1 MVSRGPRAGTTDQ
14 RREAVMAAQAN
25 HATRATGPRCV
36 ALVGPFQSGKT
47 TVLEAILAR
56 TGVIQRQGTVE
67 TGNTVG
73 DASKEARH
81 HRMSVEL
88 TVATTTFMGDSY
100 TFLDCPGSVEFV
112 HDMRA
117 VLPAIDAAVVVCE
130 MDEKKVPQLQL
141 ILRELEDQKIPRILF
156 LNKIDK
162 GNAGV
167 HDVLDLLQGASR
179 TKLILRQIP
188 TFSGDIISGF
198 VDLALERAF
207 VYKEHAAS
215 EVVALEGDAADRE
228 KTARFSMLETL
239 ADHDDE
245 LMEQLLEDIQP
256 PRDKVFDD
264 LRHELREGLVCP
276 VLMGTAI
283 RANGILRLL
292 KALRHESPGIAETA
306 KRLGVEAKGEAVAY
320 VLKTLNTAHGGRLSV
335 ARLLAGQAG
344 DGTTFLSGGDEAGRV
359 AGVFKLIG
367 QTSEKRG
374 VTGVGE
380 TIALAKLDKAKTG
393 ETLTTGKQGHQAVAR
408 IEPYPPVLAIAISAK
423 ERKDDVK
430 LGQALHKLA
439 EEDPSVT
446 IVHNPETHEVVL
458 WGQGEM
464 HLRVTTERLS
474 DRYGV
479 AIERRQP
486 TVGYRETIRKGIVQR
501 GRHKK
506 QSGGH
511 GQYGDVVLDI
521 KPLPRG
527 SGFSFE
533 EKITGGVVPRNYIP
547 SVEEGIVDALKHGPL
562 GFPVVDVTAAL
573 IDGSYHTV
581 DSSDMAFRTAGRI
594 GIAEG
599 LPQCQ
604 PVLLEPIHL
613 VEIVCPSEATAKIN
627 ALMSG
632 RRGQIIGF
640 DTREGWEGWDVVR
653 AKMPEAEIGDLIVE
667 IRSATAGAGTFTFK
681 FDHMAELTGRTA
693 DQIIAAR
700 RAAE

>member
-1 MVSRGPRAGTTDQ
+1 
-14 RREAVMAAQAN
+14 
-25 HATRATGPRCV
+25 
-36 ALVGPFQSGKT
+36 
-47 TVLEAILAR
+47 
-56 TGVIQRQGTVE
+56 
-67 TGNTVG
+67 
-73 DASKEARH
+73 
-81 HRMSVEL
+81 
-88 TVATTTFMGDSY
+88 
-100 TFLDCPGSVEFV
+100 
-112 HDMRA
+112 
-117 VLPAIDAAVVVCE
+117 VLPAIDAAIVVCE

-141 ILRELEDQKIPRILF
+141 ILRELEDQKIPRLLF
-156 LNKIDK
+156 VNKIDK
-162 GNAGV
+162 ADAGV
-167 HDVLDLLQGASR
+167 HDLLALLQPASR

-188 TFSGDIISGF
+188 TFAGDIISGF

-215 EVVALEGDAADRE
+215 EIVPLEGDAADRE

-264 LRHELREGLVCP
+264 LTRELRDGLVCP
-276 VLMGTAI
+276 VLMGTAT
-283 RANGILRLL
+283 RANGVLRLM

-306 KRLGVEAKGEAVAY
+306 KRLGIKAAAGESVAY
-320 VLKTLNTAHGGRLSV
+320 VLKTLNTSHGGKLSIGRV
-335 ARLLAGQAG
+335 LGGQIG
-344 DGTTFLSGGDEAGRV
+344 DGTTLSTDDGEVGRV
-359 AGVFKLIG
+359 AGVFKLVG
-367 QTSEKRG
+367 QTTEKRG
-374 VTGVGE
+374 PAQVGE
-380 TIALAKLDKAKTG
+380 TIGFAKLDKAKTG
-393 ETLTTGKQGHQAVAR
+393 ETLTAGKQAHAAVAKV
-408 IEPYPPVLAIAISAK
+408 EPYAPVLAIAISAK

-439 EEDPSVT
+439 EEDPSIT

-464 HLRVTTERLS
+464 HLRVATERLH
-474 DRYGV
+474 DRFGV
-479 AIERRQP
+479 TIERRQP
-486 TVGYRETIRKGIVQR
+486 SIGYKETIRKGVVQR

-511 GQYGDVVLDI
+511 GQYGDCVLDI
-521 KPLPRG
+521 KPMPRG
-527 SGFSFE
+527 AGFSFE
-533 EKITGGVVPRNYIP
+533 DKITGGVVPRNYIP
-547 SVEEGIVDALKHGPL
+547 AVEEGVIDALKHGPL
-562 GFPVVDVTAAL
+562 GFPVVDLHVAL
-573 IDGSYHTV
+573 VDGSYHTV
-581 DSSDMAFRTAGRI
+581 DSSDMAFQLAGRI
-594 GIAEG
+594 GIHEG

-632 RRGQIIGF
+632 RRGQILGF
-640 DTREGWEGWDVVR
+640 DTREGWDGWDMVR

-693 DQIIAAR
+693 DQIVAAR

>member
-1 MVSRGPRAGTTDQ
+1 
-14 RREAVMAAQAN
+14 MATN
-25 HATRATGPRCV
+25 GGNGTRALGPRCV

-47 TVLEAILAR
+47 TLLEAILAR
-56 TGVIQRQGTVE
+56 TGAIARQGTIE
-67 TGNTVG
+67 AGNTVG

-88 TVATTTFMGDSY
+88 TVATTTFMGDNY

-112 HDMRA
+112 NDMRE

-130 MDEKKVPQLQL
+130 MDEKKIPQLQL
-141 ILRELEDQKIPRILF
+141 ILRELEDWKIPRILF
-156 LNKIDK
+156 VNKIDK
-162 GNAGV
+162 ADAAV
-167 HDVLDLLQGASR
+167 RDVLHLLQPASR

-207 VYKEHAAS
+207 VYKEYAPS
-215 EVVALEGDAADRE
+215 QVVPLEGDAADLE

-264 LRHELREGLVCP
+264 LTRELRDGLVCP
-276 VLMGTAI
+276 VLMGTAA
-283 RANGILRLL
+283 RANGVLRLL
-292 KALRHESPGIAETA
+292 KALRHESPGAADTA
-306 KRLGVEAKGEAVAY
+306 KRLGVKQGGEAVAY
-320 VLKTLNTAHGGRLSV
+320 VLKTLHTTHGGKMSIVRM
-335 ARLLAGQAG
+335 LAGQGG
-344 DGTTFLSGGDEAGRV
+344 DGVTFLTGDDEAGRV
-359 AGVFKLIG
+359 AGVFKVLG
-367 QTSEKRG
+367 QSNEKRG
-374 VTGVGE
+374 PAAVGE
-380 TIALAKLDKAKTG
+380 AVAFAKLEKAKTG
-393 ETLTTGKQGHQAVAR
+393 DTLSAGKQPHPPLPKVA
-408 IEPYPPVLAIAISAK
+408 PFPPVLAIAITAK

-430 LGQALHKLA
+430 LGQALTKLV
-439 EEDPSVT
+439 EEDPSITV
-446 IVHNPETHEVVL
+446 VHNPETHEVVL

-464 HLRVTTERLS
+464 HLRVATERLS

-479 AIERRQP
+479 AIERRTP
-486 TVGYRETIRKGIVQR
+486 SVGYRETIRKSITQR

-511 GQYGDVVLDI
+511 GQYGDVVLEI

-527 SGFSFE
+527 AGFTFQERIS
-533 EKITGGVVPRNYIP
+533 GGVVPRNYIP
-547 SVEEGIVDALKHGPL
+547 SVEEGVIDALKHGPL
-562 GFPVVDVTAAL
+562 GFPVVDLSVAL

-594 GIAEG
+594 GITEG

-613 VEIVCPSEATAKIN
+613 VEIVCPNEATAKIN
-627 ALMSG
+627 ALMSS
-632 RRGQIIGF
+632 RRGQILGF
-640 DTREGWEGWDVVR
+640 DTREGWDGWDMVR

-693 DQIIAAR
+693 DQIVAAR

>member
-1 MVSRGPRAGTTDQ
+1 
-14 RREAVMAAQAN
+14 MAANAN
-25 HATRATGPRCV
+25 GGTRATGPRCV

-47 TVLEAILAR
+47 TLLEAILAR
-56 TGVIQRQGTVE
+56 TGVIQRQGTIE
-67 TGNTVG
+67 AGNTVG

-88 TVATTTFMGDSY
+88 SVATTSFMGDTY

-130 MDEKKVPQLQL
+130 LDEKKVPQLQL
-141 ILRELEDQKIPRILF
+141 ILRELEDRKTPRILF

-162 GNAGV
+162 ADAAV
-167 HDVLDLLQGASR
+167 HDVLRLLQGASR
-179 TKLILRQIP
+179 TKLVLRQIP
-188 TFSGDIISGF
+188 TFSGEIVTGF

-207 VYKEHAAS
+207 VYKEHAPS
-215 EVVALEGDAADRE
+215 QVIPLEGDAVDRE

-264 LRHELREGLVCP
+264 LTRELRDGLVCP
-276 VLMGTAI
+276 VLMGTAT

-292 KALRHESPGIAETA
+292 KALRHESPGAAETA
-306 KRLGVEAKGEAVAY
+306 KRLGVKGGADAVAY
-320 VLKTLNTAHGGRLSV
+320 VVKTLNTTHGGKMSI
-335 ARLLAGQAG
+335 ARVLGGQAG
-344 DGTTFLSGGDEAGRV
+344 DGTTLLAGDDEAGRV
-359 AGVFKLIG
+359 AGVFKLVG
-367 QTSEKRG
+367 QATEKRG
-374 VTGVGE
+374 PAAVGE
-380 TIALAKLDKAKTG
+380 TVGFAKLDKAKTG
-393 ETLTTGKQGHQAVAR
+393 DTLTAGKQPHPPLAR

-430 LGQALHKLA
+430 LGQALNKLA
-439 EEDPSVT
+439 EEDPSITV
-446 IVHNPETHEVVL
+446 VHNPETHEVVL

-464 HLRVTTERLS
+464 HLRVATERLS

-511 GQYGDVVLDI
+511 GQYGDVVLEI
-521 KPLPRG
+521 KPMPRG
-527 SGFSFE
+527 SGFAFE

-547 SVEEGIVDALKHGPL
+547 SVEEGVIDALKHGPL
-562 GFPVVDVTAAL
+562 GFPVVDLHVAL
-573 IDGSYHTV
+573 VDGSYHTV

-613 VEIVCPSEATAKIN
+613 VEIVCPNEATAKIN

-632 RRGQIIGF
+632 RRGQILGF

-653 AKMPEAEIGDLIVE
+653 AKMPEAEVGDLIVE

-693 DQIIAAR
+693 DQIVAAR

>member
-1 MVSRGPRAGTTDQ
+1 
-14 RREAVMAAQAN
+14 MAAN
-25 HATRATGPRCV
+25 GNNGGRATGPRAV

-47 TVLEAILAR
+47 TLLEAIMAR
-56 TGVIQRQGTVE
+56 TGVIARQGSVE
-67 TGNTVG
+67 AGNTVG
-73 DASKEARH
+73 DASPEARH

-88 TVATTTFMGDSY
+88 TAATTTFMGDSY

-117 VLPAIDAAVVVCE
+117 VLPAVDAAIVVCE
-130 MDEKKVPQLQL
+130 MDEKKIPQLQL
-141 ILRELEDQKIPRILF
+141 ILRELEERKIPRILF

-162 GNAGV
+162 ADAGV
-167 HDVLDLLQGASR
+167 HDVLKLLQPASR
-179 TKLILRQIP
+179 TKLVLRQIP
-188 TFSGDIISGF
+188 TFSGDLISGF

-207 VYKEHAAS
+207 VYKEHTAS
-215 EVVALEGDAADRE
+215 QVVPLEGESADRE

-264 LRHELREGLVCP
+264 LTHELREGLVCP
-276 VLMGTAI
+276 VLMGTAV
-283 RANGILRLL
+283 RANGVLRLL

-306 KRLGVEAKGEAVAY
+306 KRLGVKAGNDAVAY
-320 VLKTLNTAHGGRLSV
+320 VLKTLNTSHGGRMSI
-335 ARLLAGQAG
+335 ARMLAGQAG
-344 DGTTFLSGGDEAGRV
+344 DGTIFVTGDDEAGRV
-359 AGVFKLIG
+359 AGVFKLVG
-367 QTSEKRG
+367 QNSEKRG
-374 VTGVGE
+374 PASIGE
-380 TIALAKLDKAKTG
+380 TVAFAKLDKAKTG
-393 ETLTTGKQGHQAVAR
+393 DTLSAGGKQPHPPLAKVV
-408 IEPYPPVLAIAISAK
+408 PYAPVLAIAITAK

-430 LGQALHKLA
+430 LGLALNKLA
-439 EEDPSVT
+439 EEDPSIT

-464 HLRVTTERLS
+464 HLRVATEQLNH
-474 DRYGV
+474 RYGV
-479 AIERRQP
+479 TIERRQP
-486 TVGYRETIRKGIVQR
+486 SVGYRETIRKGVVQR

-521 KPLPRG
+521 KPMPRG

-533 EKITGGVVPRNYIP
+533 DKITGGVVPRNYIP
-547 SVEEGIVDALKHGPL
+547 SVEEGVIGALNHGPL
-562 GFPVVDVTAAL
+562 GFPVVDLHVAL
-573 IDGSYHTV
+573 VDGSYHTV
-581 DSSDMAFRTAGRI
+581 DSSDMAFQTAGRI

-604 PVLLEPIHL
+604 PVLLEPIHQ
-613 VEIVCPSEATAKIN
+613 VEIICPTEATAKIN
-627 ALMSG
+627 ALLSG
-632 RRGQIIGF
+632 RRGQILGF
-640 DTREGWEGWDVVR
+640 DTREGWEGWDTVR
-653 AKMPEAEIGDLIVE
+653 AMMPEAEIGDLIVE
-667 IRSATAGAGTFTFK
+667 VRSATAGAGTFTFK

-693 DQIIAAR
+693 DQIVASR

>member
-1 MVSRGPRAGTTDQ
+1 MT
-14 RREAVMAAQAN
+14 MATN
-25 HATRATGPRCV
+25 GNGTRATGPRCV

-47 TVLEAILAR
+47 TVLEAVLAR
-56 TGVIQRQGTVE
+56 TGAIQRQGTIE
-67 TGNTVG
+67 AGNTVG
-73 DASKEARH
+73 DATKEARH

-88 TVATTTFMGDSY
+88 SVATTNFMGDAY

-117 VLPAIDAAVVVCE
+117 VLPAIDTAVVVCE
-130 MDEKKVPQLQL
+130 MDEKKIPQLQL
-141 ILRELEDQKIPRILF
+141 ILRELEDKKIPRILF
-156 LNKIDK
+156 VNKIDK
-162 GNAGV
+162 ADAGV
-167 HDVLDLLQGASR
+167 HDVLKLLQPASR

-188 TFSGDIISGF
+188 TFKNDLISGF

-207 VYKEHAAS
+207 VYKEHAPS
-215 EVVALEGDAADRE
+215 EVVTLEGDAADLE

-264 LRHELREGLVCP
+264 LTRELREGLVCP
-276 VLMGTAI
+276 VLMGTAM
-283 RANGILRLL
+283 RTNGILRLL

-306 KRLGVEAKGEAVAY
+306 KRLGVKAGNDGIAY
-320 VLKTLNTAHGGRLSV
+320 VLKTLNTTHGGKMSV
-335 ARLLAGQAG
+335 ARVLAGQAA
-344 DGTTFLSGGDEAGRV
+344 DGTTFHSGDEEAGRV
-359 AGVFKLIG
+359 AGVFKLVG
-367 QTSEKRG
+367 QTTEKRG
-374 VTGVGE
+374 PAALGE
-380 TIALAKLDKAKTG
+380 TVALAKLEKARTG
-393 ETLTTGKQGHQAVAR
+393 DTLTAGKQAHPQIAKV
-408 IEPYPPVLAIAISAK
+408 EPYPPVLAIAISAK

-439 EEDPSVT
+439 EEDPSIT
-446 IVHNPETHEVVL
+446 IVHNSETHEVVL

-464 HLRVTTERLS
+464 HLRVATERLS

-486 TVGYRETIRKGIVQR
+486 SVGYRETIRKGVVQR

-521 KPLPRG
+521 KPMPR
-527 SGFSFE
+527 SAGFTFE
-533 EKITGGVVPRNYIP
+533 DKISGGVVPRNYIP
-547 SVEEGIVDALKHGPL
+547 SVEEGVVDALQHGPL
-562 GFPVVDVTAAL
+562 GFPVVDLHVAL

-581 DSSDMAFRTAGRI
+581 DSSDMAFRQAGRL
-594 GIAEG
+594 GVAEA

-613 VEIVCPSEATAKIN
+613 VEIICPSEATAKIN

-632 RRGQIIGF
+632 RRGQILGF
-640 DTREGWEGWDVVR
+640 DTRDGWDGWDVVR

-693 DQIIAAR
+693 DQIVAAR

>member
-1 MVSRGPRAGTTDQ
+1 
-14 RREAVMAAQAN
+14 MAANAN
-25 HATRATGPRCV
+25 GGTRATGPRCV

-47 TVLEAILAR
+47 TLLEAILAR
-56 TGVIQRQGTVE
+56 TGVIQRQGTIE
-67 TGNTVG
+67 AGNTVG

-88 TVATTTFMGDSY
+88 SVATTNFMGDTY

-117 VLPAIDAAVVVCE
+117 VLPAIDVAVVVCE
-130 MDEKKVPQLQL
+130 LDEKKVPQLQL
-141 ILRELEDQKIPRILF
+141 ILRELEDRKTPRILF

-162 GNAGV
+162 ADAAV
-167 HDVLDLLQGASR
+167 HDVLRLLQDASR
-179 TKLILRQIP
+179 TKLVLRQIP
-188 TFSGDIISGF
+188 TFSGEIVTGF

-207 VYKEHAAS
+207 VYKEHAPS
-215 EVVALEGDAADRE
+215 QVIPLEGDAVDRE

-264 LRHELREGLVCP
+264 LTRELRDGLVCP
-276 VLMGTAI
+276 VLMGTAT

-292 KALRHESPGIAETA
+292 KALRHESPGAAETA
-306 KRLGVEAKGEAVAY
+306 KRLGVKGGADAVAY
-320 VLKTLNTAHGGRLSV
+320 VVKTLNTTHGGKMSI
-335 ARLLAGQAG
+335 ARVLGGQAG
-344 DGTTFLSGGDEAGRV
+344 DGTTLLAGDDEAGRV
-359 AGVFKLIG
+359 AGVFKLVG
-367 QTSEKRG
+367 QATEKRG
-374 VTGVGE
+374 PAAVGE
-380 TIALAKLDKAKTG
+380 TVGFAKLDKAKTG
-393 ETLTTGKQGHQAVAR
+393 DTLTAGKQPHPPLAR

-430 LGQALHKLA
+430 LGQALNKLA
-439 EEDPSVT
+439 EEDPSITV
-446 IVHNPETHEVVL
+446 VHNPETHEVVL

-464 HLRVTTERLS
+464 HLRVATERLS

-511 GQYGDVVLDI
+511 GQYGDVVLEI
-521 KPLPRG
+521 KPMPRG
-527 SGFSFE
+527 SGFAFE

-547 SVEEGIVDALKHGPL
+547 SVEEGVIDALKHGPL
-562 GFPVVDVTAAL
+562 GFPVVDLHVAL

-594 GIAEG
+594 GVAEG

-613 VEIVCPSEATAKIN
+613 VEIVCPNEATAKIN

-632 RRGQIIGF
+632 RRGQILGF

-653 AKMPEAEIGDLIVE
+653 AKMPEAEVGDLIVE

-693 DQIIAAR
+693 DQIVAAR